1 MQFPD
6 VRWRGLFASV
16 RLTIAILV
24 ASTGFAAAQSWN
36 MYDNY
41 NTSYTVPYATDLSQ
55 ALANAAAGRP
65 GQSLTIAMSIN
76 GGPAFYP
83 TLDTGSTGIAV
94 GTQDFINKNQA
105 IPTSNGTVGW
115 VFYNSTDVLLT
126 GYFTNA
132 TVSFSGSKV
141 DGTTTQT
148 GVAVTTDTMPILVV
162 THSQCLNPDSAN
174 GCPPGS
180 VTTANPNSVTATP
193 NCTTGV
199 NCAGALMMGVG
210 FDRNTMGAGTVDVSN
225 TTEAIKVLNGKPTT
239 SSIYNPFLNITGMNE
254 GTVRRGYIIT
264 PTQVE
269 LGLTTANT
277 SAAAFTYGQLALAN
291 PSAAGGPNN
300 WQAVQAQ
307 VTIQVPGSNVVSGT
321 GTLLMDTGVTDAF
334 IEVPGAPDGVA
345 PVNTTVG
352 ISFVGG
358 SATYTITAGDTGN
371 PQVPGVINLYNPASQ
386 FVNSSLH
393 TYAGF
398 DVLYDGDGGFIG
410 IAPNNFSSQT
420 NASVKQIIAAQ
431 GNLDLTQDF
440 ATDLPVLL
448 MGASTVSS
456 TGAATFNSPI
466 SGFTGSEVLTLASG
480 TIYLN
485 GSITHLGSVA
495 VTGGTTVLNN
505 AATGAVY
512 SGALN
517 IAKGAAFQSY
527 TVVDTGGNATGGYSV
542 GSGATLTNAGTFT
555 ATTVLSNTSVSSG
568 GFSAIYLS
576 GSSGAGQLSVP
587 YGGVQ
592 ITGTFGGVQI
602 TGVAGGAQISGGAG
616 PVPQTFASVSP
627 SSATPTGQQGLL
639 VNDGTII
646 NTGIINADIVN
657 NGTFKNNG
665 TLNGTV
671 IVTGTQSG
679 SGTVTNLLA
688 QSGST
693 VSPGNSIGKILVANN
708 AAFASGSTLLME
720 LGANGTSD
728 QILVG
733 GAVISDGAQIHL
745 KPGAGFVPQYGAS
758 YTLISAASISGS
770 FVFAADSEIGTAGA
784 LYPFLG
790 SGFSVSNGDLVAT
803 LGRSAV
809 PFAALAQTPNQAA
822 TAFAADSLPVSS
834 SLIPA
839 LAILTAGAAPAAFDA
854 LSGEVHAT
862 AQSVLQTQS
871 TYVRDAISGRL
882 RQATSGTIVGD
893 APTTATLGSLGATLW
908 VQAYGGWGDNNGNA
922 NASGYSSSIG
932 GFLIGLDTAWADWRV
947 GLAAGFGQSTFD
959 LDTVPSNGSSDTYDL
974 ALYAGRSF
982 GASAMGAWAVRLGAA
997 YSWHDISTSR
1007 SVVLPGFAQGYGAGY
1022 AGRTGQLFGEL
1033 GYDFALPSL
1042 GKASVLEP
1050 FAGFSYVAQST
1061 DGFTESLGAA
1071 MLSGRAS
1078 DFDTLSTVLGLR
1090 GSSELRLGAAPPLT
1104 LSGTLGWQHAFGDLA
1119 PTTTMAFAG
1128 APIPFTVTG
1137 APLAEDAL
1145 VVGAGLSAKLGEA
1158 VDLGIFY
1165 NGQLGSNITE
1175 NAVKGNFTWRF

>member
-24 ASTGFAAAQSWN
+24 ASTGFAAAQTGWTL
-36 MYDNY
+36 YDGY
-41 NTSYTVPYATDLSQ
+41 RTSYSVPYANDLSQ
-55 ALANAAAGRP
+55 ALANAAAGKP
-65 GQSLTIAMSIN
+65 GQSLTVAMSIN

-94 GTQDFINKNQA
+94 GTQDFINKNQP
-105 IPTSNGTVGW
+105 IPASNGTLGW

-132 TVSFSGSKV
+132 TVSFT
-141 DGTTTQT
+141 GTKSEGYWLPQAAT
-148 GVAVTTDTMPILVV
+148 VTTDTMPILVV

-180 VTTANPNSVTATP
+180 VTVANPNSVTATP

-210 FDRNTMGAGTVDVSN
+210 FDRNTMGAGTIDVSN
-225 TTEAIKVLNGKPTT
+225 TTQAIKVLNGEPTT
-239 SSIYNPFLNITGMNE
+239 SSIYNPFLNITGMND

-264 PTQVE
+264 PTEVE
-269 LGLTTANT
+269 LGLTAGNT
-277 SAAAFTYGQLALAN
+277 STAAFAYGQLALAN

-307 VTIQVPGSNVVSGT
+307 VTIQVPGSSTVSGT

-334 IEVPGAPDGVA
+334 VEVPGAPDGVA
-345 PVNTTVG
+345 PANTTVG

-398 DVLYDGDGGFIG
+398 NVLYDADGGFIG
-410 IAPNNFSSQT
+410 IAANNFSTQT

-431 GNLDLTQDF
+431 GTLNLSQAF

-448 MGASTVSS
+448 MGPSTVST
-456 TGAATFNSPI
+456 TGVATFNAPI
-466 SGFTGSEVLTLASG
+466 SGFTGSEVLTLAGG

-485 GSITHLGSVA
+485 GNITHVGSLA
-495 VTGGTTVLNN
+495 VTGGITVLNDGG
-505 AATGAVY
+505 TGAVY
-512 SGALN
+512 SGSLS
-517 IAKGAAFQSY
+517 IAKDAGFLSY
-527 TVVDTGGNATGGYSV
+527 TVLDSSGTGTGGYSV
-542 GSGATLTNAGTFT
+542 GKGATLTNAGSFS
-555 ATTVLSNTSVSSG
+555 ATTASQGKSPGSVSGSG
-568 GFSAIYLS
+568 TISAS
-576 GSSGAGQLSVP
+576 GTGA
-587 YGGVQ
+587 
-592 ITGTFGGVQI
+592 
-602 TGVAGGAQISGGAG
+602 
-616 PVPQTFASVSP
+616 PQTPVTRYQSLSDQDY
-627 SSATPTGQQGLL
+627 TLQQGLL
-639 VNDGTII
+639 VNNGTII
-646 NTGIINADIVN
+646 NTGIINADIIN
-657 NGTFKNNG
+657 NGTFNNNG

-671 IVTGTQSG
+671 IVTGTHSG

-720 LGANGTSD
+720 LGANGISD

-770 FVFAADSEIGTAGA
+770 FVLAADPEFGTAGA

-790 SGFSVSNGDLVAT
+790 AGFSVSNGDLVAT

-809 PFAALAQTPNQAA
+809 SFATFAQTPNQAA
-822 TAFAADSLPVSS
+822 TAFAADSLQASS
-834 SLIPA
+834 PLMPT
-839 LAILTAGAAPAAFDA
+839 LAMLSAGAAPAALTA

-862 AQSVLQTQS
+862 AQSVLQAQS
-871 TYVRDAISGRL
+871 SYVRDAISGRL
-882 RQATSGTIVGD
+882 RQATSGTVVGD
-893 APTTATLGSLGATLW
+893 APTTAALGSLGATLW
-908 VQAYGGWGDNNGNA
+908 AQAYGGWGDNDGNA

-932 GFLIGLDTAWADWRV
+932 GFLIGLDGAWADWRI

-982 GASAMGAWAVRLGAA
+982 GASAAGAWAVRLGAA

-1007 SVVLPGFAQGYGAGY
+1007 SVVLPGFAQGYSAGY

-1033 GYDFALPSL
+1033 GYDFALPAL

-1071 MLSGRAS
+1071 MLSGLDAS
-1078 DFDTLSTVLGLR
+1078 FDTFSTVLGVR
-1090 GSSELRLGAAPPLT
+1090 GSTELRLGAAPALT
-1104 LSGTLGWQHAFGDLA
+1104 LTGTLGWQHAFDDLA
-1119 PTTTMAFAG
+1119 PTTTMTFTG
-1128 APIPFTVTG
+1128 SSVPFTVAG

-1145 VVGAGLSAKLGEA
+1145 VVGAGLSAKLGA
-1158 VDLGIFY
+1158 TVDLGISY
-1165 NGQLGSNITE
+1165 NGQIGSNVTE

>member
-1 MQFPD
+1 M
-6 VRWRGLFASV
+6 
-16 RLTIAILV
+16 IAVLV
-24 ASTGFAAAQSWN
+24 ASTGVAAAQSWN

-41 NTSYTVPYATDLSQ
+41 TTSYTVPYATDLSQ
-55 ALANAAAGRP
+55 ALANAAAGKP
-65 GQSLTIAMSIN
+65 GQSLTVAMSIN

-94 GTQDFINKNQA
+94 GTQDFIAKNQA

-148 GVAVTTDTMPILVV
+148 GVTVTTDTMPILVV
-162 THSQCLNPDSAN
+162 THSQCLNPNSAN

-180 VTTANPNSVTATP
+180 VAVPNPNSVAATP

-225 TTEAIKVLNGKPTT
+225 TTQAIKVLNGKPTT
-239 SSIYNPFLNITGMNE
+239 SSIYNPFLNIAGMNE
-254 GTVRRGYIIT
+254 GTVRRGYIIS

-269 LGLTTANT
+269 LGLTAANT

-307 VTIQVPGSNVVSGT
+307 VTIQVPGSSAVAGT

-345 PVNTTVG
+345 PANTTVAF
-352 ISFVGG
+352 SFVGG

-398 DVLYDGDGGFIG
+398 DVLYDADGGFIG
-410 IAPNNFSSQT
+410 IAPNTFSSQT
-420 NASVKQIIAAQ
+420 NAAVKQIIAAQ

-440 ATDLPVLL
+440 ATNLPVLL

-456 TGAATFNSPI
+456 TGAATFNAPI

-480 TIYLN
+480 SIYLN
-485 GSITHLGSVA
+485 GSITHVGSVA

-512 SGALN
+512 SGSLN
-517 IAKGAAFQSY
+517 IAKGATFQSY
-527 TVVDTGGNATGGYSV
+527 MVVDTSGNATGGYSV

-555 ATTVLSNTSVSSG
+555 ATTVSQSG
-568 GFSAIYLS
+568 GS
-576 GSSGAGQLSVP
+576 
-587 YGGVQ
+587 
-592 ITGTFGGVQI
+592 T
-602 TGVAGGAQISGGAG
+602 
-616 PVPQTFASVSP
+616 
-627 SSATPTGQQGLL
+627 TGQQGLL

-646 NTGIINADIVN
+646 NTGVINADIVN
-657 NGTFKNNG
+657 NGTFNNNG

-671 IVTGTQSG
+671 TVTGTHSG

-693 VSPGNSIGKILVANN
+693 VSPGNSVGKILVANN
-708 AAFASGSTLLME
+708 AAFASGSTLLMD
-720 LGANGTSD
+720 LGANGNSD

-733 GAVISDGAQIHL
+733 GAVISDGARVHFR
-745 KPGAGFVPQYGAS
+745 PGAGFAPQFGTS

-770 FVFAADSEIGTAGA
+770 FVFSGDSEIGTAHA

-790 SGFSVSNGDLVAT
+790 ADLSVSGGDLVAT

-822 TAFAADSLPVSS
+822 TAFAADRLPVSS

-839 LAILTAGAAPAAFDA
+839 LATLSAGAAPAAFAA

-871 TYVRDAISGRL
+871 TYVRDAVSGRL

-893 APTTATLGSLGATLW
+893 APTTAMLGSLGATLW
-908 VQAYGGWGDNNGNA
+908 AQAYGGWGDNNGNA

-959 LDTVPSNGSSDTYDL
+959 LDTIPSNGSSDNYDL

-982 GASAMGAWAVRLGAA
+982 GASATGAWAVRLGAA

-1007 SVVLPGFAQGYGAGY
+1007 SVVLPGFAQGYSAGY

-1042 GKASVLEP
+1042 GKTSVLEP

-1090 GSSELRLGAAPPLT
+1090 GSTALQLGAAPPLT
-1104 LSGTLGWQHAFGDLA
+1104 VSGSLGWQHAFGDLA
-1119 PTTTMAFAG
+1119 PTTTLAFAG
-1128 APIPFTVTG
+1128 APVPFTVAG
-1137 APLAEDAL
+1137 APIAQDAL

-1158 VDLGIFY
+1158 VDLGISY
-1165 NGQLGSNITE
+1165 NGQLGSNVTE
-1175 NAVKGNFTWRF
+1175 NAVKGNFIWRF